1 MWEFLRKNHHDLD
14 WLTLQVLQSNFHWKT
29 NKNFAEISI
38 ILNNLSVV
46 NDPAERMILLLTER
60 ITTVRSEEML
70 NIGE

>member
-1 MWEFLRKNHHDLD
+1 MWEFLSKNHHDLD
-14 WLTLQVLQSNFHWKT
+14 WLALQVLQSNFHWKT

-38 ILNNLSVV
+38 ILNNLRVV

-70 NIGE
+70 

>member
-14 WLTLQVLQSNFHWKT
+14 WLALQVLQSNFHWKT

-70 NIGE
+70 

>member
-1 MWEFLRKNHHDLD
+1 MGVSEEEHHHDLD
-14 WLTLQVLQSNFHWKT
+14 WLALQVLQSNFHWKT

-38 ILNNLSVV
+38 ILNNLCVV

-70 NIGE
+70 

>member
-1 MWEFLRKNHHDLD
+1 MGVSEEEHHHDLD
-14 WLTLQVLQSNFHWKT
+14 WLALQVLQLNLHWKT

-60 ITTVRSEEML
+60 ITTVRFEVML
-70 NIGE
+70 

>member
-1 MWEFLRKNHHDLD
+1 MGVSEEELHYLD
-14 WLTLQVLQSNFHWKT
+14 WLALQVLQSNFHWKT

-60 ITTVRSEEML
+60 ITTVSSEEIL
-70 NIGE
+70 

>member
-1 MWEFLRKNHHDLD
+1 MWEVLRKNHHDLD
-14 WLTLQVLQSNFHWKT
+14 WLALQVLLSNFHWKT

-70 NIGE
+70 